1 MVTKLY
7 NLVLELSRE
16 ISPDFFLNY
25 STHNREQ
32 NIYRILKQNKIAAM
46 KFDLEKDGKEDQ

>member
-1 MVTKLY
+1 M
-7 NLVLELSRE
+7 LELSCE

-32 NIYRILKQNKIAAM
+32 NINRILKQNKIASM
-46 KFDLEKDGKEDQ
+46 KFDLEKDGKEDQWHKL